1 MSCWLGHVCSFLG
14 CRSGSGPC
22 RSALRCGRPEP
33 AKDGRL
39 HRSDPAEPAGQ
50 VCGQA
55 GFDLSRRRAC
65 PRAGRLGRPPRGAT
79 AALKRPAAGLD
90 RSEQE
95 GQSSTARYLAPAGR
109 NRRGQT
115 RHADDIEAGQ
125 VQHQWLRFRAC
136 LCRRTMQRSLV
147 AMLQFTDD
155 TLLHSQ
161 PAADHVE
168 FDPMLE
174 GEAVDELL
182 MASTTTRSATR
193 SAPGFH
199 RRRLPSR
206 ARCNLPG
213 ETFQMPKDL
222 SAVDDCF
229 CQRFRSAVVDHGPSP
244 GLRQPMKEDGLSTDK
259 LSAPVANS
267 TPEISGVGAAMFDW
281 KTAVTLRPSDR
292 SRRRAL
298 RGQKNLHPADRPDP
312 QPRRSALPDPR
323 LGRQHDRHRRL
334 ARPRR
339 QYP

>member
-22 RSALRCGRPEP
+22 RSALRRGRPEP

-155 TLLHSQ
+155 TLLHGQ

-267 TPEISGVGAAMFDW
+267 TPEKSGVGAVMFDW
-281 KTAVTLRPSDR
+281 ETAVTLRPSDR
-292 SRRRAL
+292 SRRRPL
-298 RGQKNLHPADRPDP
+298 RGQKDLQPADRPDP
-312 QPRRSALPDPR
+312 QPRRSTLPDPR
-323 LGRQHDRHRRL
+323 LGRQHDRHHRL

-339 QYP
+339 EYP

>member
-1 MSCWLGHVCSFLG
+1 MSVPSLAAEAV
-14 CRSGSGPC
+14 
-22 RSALRCGRPEP
+22 P
-33 AKDGRL
+33 ARAGLPFDADDQNRQRDGRL

-55 GFDLSRRRAC
+55 GFYLSRRRAC

-95 GQSSTARYLAPAGR
+95 GQSSTARYLALAGR

-125 VQHQWLRFRAC
+125 VQHQRLRLRAC

-155 TLLHSQ
+155 TLLHGQ

-199 RRRLPSR
+199 RRRLPFR

-213 ETFQMPKDL
+213 ETFQMP
-222 SAVDDCF
+222 AC
-229 CQRFRSAVVDHGPSP
+229 
-244 GLRQPMKEDGLSTDK
+244 
-259 LSAPVANS
+259 
-267 TPEISGVGAAMFDW
+267 
-281 KTAVTLRPSDR
+281 
-292 SRRRAL
+292 
-298 RGQKNLHPADRPDP
+298 
-312 QPRRSALPDPR
+312 
-323 LGRQHDRHRRL
+323 RRL
-334 ARPRR
+334 LLPAVSKRVH
-339 QYP
+339 